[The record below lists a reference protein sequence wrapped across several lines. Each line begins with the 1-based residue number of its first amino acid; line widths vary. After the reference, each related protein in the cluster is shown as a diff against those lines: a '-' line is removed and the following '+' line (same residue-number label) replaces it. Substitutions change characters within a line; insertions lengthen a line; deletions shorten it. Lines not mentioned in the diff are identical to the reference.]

1 VRKNTKGNDAMSV
14 FERYLTVWVALCIVT
29 GIALGQL
36 LPGMFQFVGGI
47 EAAHINLPVAVLVW
61 LMIIPM
67 LIKIDLKQLKGVRK
81 HWRGVAV
88 TLFVNWGIKPFSMAL
103 LGWVFVGYLFRDY
116 LPADQ
121 IDSYIAGLVILA
133 AAPCTAMVFV
143 WSNLMRGEPHFTLSQ
158 VALNDVIMV
167 FAFAPIVALLLGLSA
182 ITVPWDTLL
191 LSVLLYIVVPLIIA
205 SLWRRTLLGR
215 DNGQVEL
222 DQTIARLGPFS
233 LGALLATLI
242 LLFGFQGKQIIAA
255 PMIIVM
261 LAVPILIQVF
271 FNSGLAYLLNRQVRS
286 PHCVAGPSA
295 LIGASNFFELAV
307 ATAIALFGFES
318 GAALATVVG
327 VLIEVPVM
335 LAAVRV
341 VNRTRGWYERR
352 EGIVPY
358 DECCPGAVPL
368 DPHSEPPHQ
377 VAPSG

>member
-1 VRKNTKGNDAMSV
+1 MGL
-14 FERYLTVWVALCIVT
+14 FERYLTLWVVLCIIA
-29 GIALGQL
+29 GIGLGHL
-36 LPGMFQFVGGI
+36 TPNTFQVIGRV
-47 EAAHINLPVAVLVW
+47 EAAQINLPVAVLIW

-67 LIKIDLKQLKGVRK
+67 LLKIDLKALKGVK
-81 HWRGVAV
+81 QHWRGVGV
-88 TLFVNWGIKPFSMAL
+88 TLFVNWGVKPFSMAL
-103 LGWVFVGYLFRDY
+103 FGWLFIGYLFRDY
-116 LPADQ
+116 LPAEQ
-121 IDSYIAGLVILA
+121 IESYIAGLIILA

-143 WSNLMRGEPHFTLSQ
+143 WSHLMRGEPHFTLSQ

-167 FAFAPIVALLLGLSA
+167 FAFAPIVGLLLGLSA

-205 SLWRRTLLGR
+205 SLWRRKLLKHKHGY
-215 DNGQVEL
+215 
-222 DQTIARLGPFS
+222 ARLEKTIKRLHPFS

-242 LLFGFQGKQIIAA
+242 LLFGFQGKQIIAE
-255 PMIIVM
+255 PLIIAL

-335 LAAVRV
+335 LVAVRI
-341 VNRTRGWYERR
+341 VNQSQEWYERR
-352 EGIVPY
+352 AGVVPY
-358 DECCPGAVPL
+358 EVCCPADIHL
-368 DPHSEPPHQ
+368 HSHH
-377 VAPSG
+377 